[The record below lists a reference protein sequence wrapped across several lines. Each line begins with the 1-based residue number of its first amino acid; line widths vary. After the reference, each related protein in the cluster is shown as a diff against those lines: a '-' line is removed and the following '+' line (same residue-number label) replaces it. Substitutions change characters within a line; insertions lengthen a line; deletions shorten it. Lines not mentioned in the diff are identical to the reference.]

1 MRSTLCSN
9 PSPTQD
15 HPLHFFG
22 TPPFL
27 AAHETSGWFGLI
39 RFTAFEA
46 LEAVAEVIFSLGERL
61 LFLLDDLEEFG
72 LPPLDED
79 ACGGC
84 FPDLPWGC

>member
-39 RFTAFEA
+39 RFTGFGFDG
-46 LEAVAEVIFSLGERL
+46 VAAASDDVFSFGDRL
-61 LFLLDDLEEFG
+61 LFLLDDRDEFG
-72 LPPLDED
+72 LPLLDD
-79 ACGGC
+79 DSGRGA
-84 FPDLPWGC
+84 LPC